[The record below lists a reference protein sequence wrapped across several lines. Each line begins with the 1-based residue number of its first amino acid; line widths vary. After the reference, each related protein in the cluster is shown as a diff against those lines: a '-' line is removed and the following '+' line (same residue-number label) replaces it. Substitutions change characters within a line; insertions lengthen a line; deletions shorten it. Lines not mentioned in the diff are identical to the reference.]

1 MKYLSL
7 FGALLLSAS
16 PVVAQYNTEDQCL
29 INKRSE
35 LQVVEEYLQM
45 AIQKSQQ
52 PEMVIDLVRQMEE
65 IKHFPK
71 GLSERDKNGIAYK
84 LMTDTVAQIK
94 SKIELYETLPDC
106 TELQGGKAQ

>member
-1 MKYLSL
+1 
-7 FGALLLSAS
+7 
-16 PVVAQYNTEDQCL
+16 
-29 INKRSE
+29 
-35 LQVVEEYLQM
+35 M

-84 LMTDTVAQIK
+84 LMTDTVVQIK

>member
-1 MKYLSL
+1 
-7 FGALLLSAS
+7 
-16 PVVAQYNTEDQCL
+16 
-29 INKRSE
+29 
-35 LQVVEEYLQM
+35 M

-106 TELQGGKAQ
+106 TELQGGKAQLNSHYSLQTCSSQHALSLPMTLFI

>member
-7 FGALLLSAS
+7 FGGLILSAS
-16 PVVAQYNTEDQCL
+16 PVVAQYNAEDQCL
-29 INKRSE
+29 MNKRSE
-35 LQVVEEYLQM
+35 LQVVEEYLLM

-84 LMTDTVAQIK
+84 LMMDTVAQIK

-106 TELQGGKAQ
+106 AELQGGKTQ